1 MCLVKLE
8 TVLVI
13 LLKKYIETV
22 YACWEKTLLS
32 NSISQKNSH
41 NFFFKIDNFLKYH
54 HNVQKHVGYHFL

>member
-1 MCLVKLE
+1 MFSEIGV
-8 TVLVI
+8 
-13 LLKKYIETV
+13 LLKKDIETV
-22 YACWEKTLLS
+22 YACWEKTSLS